1 MQIGDKFSKLTV
13 VKESEKKGKNK
24 YYDCQCDCGE
34 MRTVVGWRLTNG
46 EITACKK
53 CKRNFNDI
61 TGKKFG
67 KLTVL
72 SETSKRTSNREIIWH
87 CQCECGSYVDIPG
100 TSLRSGHTTSCGCI
114 NYSIGEKNIQQILD
128 NNNISYIKEFKPTE
142 LNNKRFD
149 FAILD
154 KNNNIIRIIE
164 FDGRQH
170 YDINTHYF
178 SEQQV
183 ISDNIKNN
191 WCKENNIPLV
201 RIPYTLRDKMTLDL
215 LLNDEKYLI

>member
-1 MQIGDKFSKLTV
+1 MKIGDKFNKLTV
-13 VKESEKKGKNK
+13 IAESEKKGKNK
-24 YYDCQCDCGE
+24 YYDCQCECGE

-46 EITACKK
+46 EVTACKK
-53 CKRNFNDI
+53 CRRIFNDI
-61 TGKKFG
+61 SGQKFG

-72 SETSKRTSNREIIWH
+72 KETNKRTSNREIIWH
-87 CQCECGSYVDIPG
+87 CQCECGSYVDVVG
-100 TSLRSGHTTSCGCI
+100 TSLRTGHTTSCGCI

-128 NNNISYIKEFKPTE
+128 KNNILYIKEYKPVE

-154 KNNNIIRIIE
+154 ENNKIIRLIE

-183 ISDNIKNN
+183 ISDKIKNA
-191 WCKENNIPLV
+191 WCQQNNIPLV
-201 RIPYTLRDKMTLDL
+201 RIPYTLRDKITLEL
-215 LLNDEKYLI
+215 